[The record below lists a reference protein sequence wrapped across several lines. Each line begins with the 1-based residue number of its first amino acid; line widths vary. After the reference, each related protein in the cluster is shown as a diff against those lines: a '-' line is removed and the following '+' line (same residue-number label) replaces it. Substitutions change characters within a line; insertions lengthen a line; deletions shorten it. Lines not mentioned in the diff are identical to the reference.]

1 MTQISQKQMQQ
12 KQGRPQKSQQLR
24 VLAILAFAALSA
36 EAGRQE
42 TVSYDNEALEEF
54 VNPADVSAGL
64 PLSGDCGA
72 HDCDLVPL
80 GRFAQAPQAPP
91 KMQGSKMGRASPK
104 VYIGA
109 KSVKAAV
116 ESSAPMRR
124 ADTAVAK
131 PTEPSKRPTV
141 QTEIRFQ
148 DPFSR
153 ATPSSPLEV
162 VKSEKQRP
170 LPECWECEF
179 HAEAWTQQMEEEVSA
194 GEEAIRDMIGVNKYD
209 RRSVAISGLL
219 VVFFFW
225 MVSAAWRVTLLSATE
240 KLD

>member
-1 MTQISQKQMQQ
+1 MSQISQKQMQQ
-12 KQGRPQKSQQLR
+12 KQGRPQKRQQLR
-24 VLAILAFAALSA
+24 VFAILALAALSA

-42 TVSYDNEALEEF
+42 TVSYDLEALEEF
-54 VNPADVSAGL
+54 LNPTNVSAGL

-72 HDCDLVPL
+72 YDCDLVPL
-80 GRFAQAPQAPP
+80 GRFAQEPP

-116 ESSAPMRR
+116 ESITPMRR
-124 ADTAVAK
+124 ANAAVAK
-131 PTEPSKRPTV
+131 QTEPSKRPTV
-141 QTEIRFQ
+141 QTESRFQ

-194 GEEAIRDMIGVNKYD
+194 GEEAIRDMVGDNKYD

-225 MVSAAWRVTLLSATE
+225 IVSAAWRVSKE